1 MVCGQARQ
9 RPKNSYCAESLG
21 RRPSIGRLRSCFPI
35 IALACLAAAP
45 AIATPNTFTYR
56 AVITEFGTL
65 GRHGGGV
72 VSSQEVSTG
81 VYQVVF
87 ATNIDA
93 CTIVG
98 TIGRGTKD
106 GGVPWKPAFISAEAL
121 GVNSNTVVVRT
132 GDMRGKPHQ
141 RAFHLLIAC
150 QLTG

>member
-1 MVCGQARQ
+1 MKSSR
-9 RPKNSYCAESLG
+9 
-21 RRPSIGRLRSCFPI
+21 RRPGIGRLGFCFPV
-35 IALACLAAAP
+35 IALACLPAAP
-45 AIATPNTFTYR
+45 ASAGGNPGTFTYR

-72 VSSQEVSTG
+72 VSSVEVSTG

-98 TIGRGTKD
+98 TVGRATKAGGT
-106 GGVPWKPAFISAEAL
+106 PWKPAFISAEAL
-121 GVNSNTVVVRT
+121 GANSNTVVVRT
-132 GDMRGKPHQ
+132 ADMRGNPHQ

-150 QLTG
+150 QVTG

>member
-1 MVCGQARQ
+1 MVRGQARQ
-9 RPKNSYCAESLG
+9 RAKDSHCAKSSG
-21 RRPSIGRLRSCFPI
+21 RLPSIGRLRFCFPV

-72 VSSQEVSTG
+72 VSSEEVTTG

-87 ATNIDA
+87 ASNIDA
-93 CTIVG
+93 CTIVATVGRATKAGG
-98 TIGRGTKD
+98 T
-106 GGVPWKPAFISAEAL
+106 PWKPAFISAEAL

-132 GDMRGKPHQ
+132 GDMRGHPHQ